1 MKIINYSAVCHW
13 PPLRLLN
20 WACIATLALG
30 VSSVWSQTAA
40 GNERSPLRFRD
51 VTQSDVL
58 ALPAVEIGD
67 ASAQVAASNEPALEL
82 NEFLQRALD
91 ISPQLQQV
99 RAQLEMAQ
107 SGRKIA
113 RADLLPSFSLRHATG
128 PEQSQTLQLAPDK
141 HTYRQST
148 VRLTQ
153 PLYNAPLS
161 LELAASRQ
169 AETSAEFRF
178 QSAYDN
184 VLMSVVRSTVDL
196 ASTRLV
202 LDFSNVQLAQLQ
214 NILNYLETRVS
225 AGAAS
230 PADLERARTRVLNA
244 RQIRIE
250 QQAAYRNA
258 LLELSR
264 LNGLTP
270 LAIRLPDAS
279 RFPDVAV
286 GSSQLQTLAL
296 AQNPD
301 LRALQLDIE
310 AQQSRIKAEMTKYLP
325 VVGVS
330 LEHDNS
336 KNVQGTNGPHTN
348 TRALLVATWAT
359 SLGGKEWHQAEQAR
373 AELRSRE
380 AKLTDESQRLSQA
393 LEGDMALLQSA
404 ALRIQTAQ
412 LEQASA
418 AKVVEAV
425 AEQLKTGR
433 LGSLLD
439 ALDASERFFSA
450 RQRLVQSM
458 GQNIK
463 AHAQILQ
470 RTGQLRDIKP

>member
-1 MKIINYSAVCHW
+1 MKITSRPRIFLSQPVN
-13 PPLRLLN
+13 PLHLVLL
-20 WACIATLALG
+20 ATLAMG
-30 VSSVWSQTAA
+30 SSSVFSQALMD
-40 GNERSPLRFRD
+40 ERNPLRFRD
-51 VTQSDVL
+51 VTQTDVL

-67 ASAQVAASNEPALEL
+67 VSATAASSVEQAVDL
-82 NEFLQRALD
+82 NELIDRALD
-91 ISPQLQQV
+91 ISPPLQQV
-99 RAQLEMAQ
+99 RAQLEVAQ

-113 RADLLPSFSLRHATG
+113 RADLLPSFSFRHATG
-128 PEQSQTLQLAPDK
+128 PEQSQTLQLATDK
-141 HTYRQST
+141 HTYRQSG

-153 PLYNAPLS
+153 PLFNAPLS
-161 LELAASRQ
+161 QELAASRQ
-169 AETSAEFRF
+169 AEGAAEFRY

-184 VLMSVVRSTVDL
+184 VLMSVIRSTVDV
-196 ASTRLV
+196 ATTRLV

-214 NILNYLETRVS
+214 NILSYLENRV
-225 AGAAS
+225 AGGAAS
-230 PADLERARTRVLNA
+230 PADFERARTRVLNA

-258 LLELSR
+258 SLELSR
-264 LNGLTP
+264 LTGLTP
-270 LAIRLPDAS
+270 SAIRLPDAS
-279 RFPDVAV
+279 RFPGIAL
-286 GSSQLQTLAL
+286 GSSQLHGLAL

-301 LRALQLDIE
+301 LRALQNDIE
-310 AQQSRIKAEMTKYLP
+310 AQKSRVKAEMAKYLP

-336 KNVQGTNGPHTN
+336 KNVQGTNGPHTD
-348 TRALLVATWAT
+348 TRVLLVASWAA

-373 AELRSRE
+373 AELRARE
-380 AKLTDESQRLSQA
+380 AKFTDESQRLSQA
-393 LEGDMALLQSA
+393 LEGDTAMLQSA

-412 LEQASA
+412 LEQVSA
-418 AKVVEAV
+418 GKVVDAI

-458 GQNIK
+458 GQHIK